1 MSGTVGRQWTAEKVQ
16 SADGL
21 QDQNAALFTIC
32 FARPVDIHL
41 ELDRAAPL
49 RGQLEH
55 ELRAAI
61 RSGRLRAGVKLPP
74 SRVLAGELQVSR
86 GVVVEAYSQLVAEGY
101 LVGRR
106 GYGTR
111 IADGLAQQPP
121 APRAP
126 SAAATRI
133 RYDLRSGIPDLS
145 FFPRRDWQSAMSS
158 ALRELPDP
166 ALSYGSRRGLRQLR
180 VALSDYLGRVR
191 AVVADPERVFI
202 FAGAAHGM
210 GLVWHTLRQRGA
222 ERVAVEDP
230 AWPAIPS
237 TVVQAGL
244 EPVPIA
250 VDEHGL
256 DVSKLEQSSVDA
268 VVLSPAHQYPTGRV
282 LAPERRSELIAW
294 ARRRGTL
301 IVEDDYDAEYR
312 YDREPIAALQGLAP
326 DCVAYIGTASKT
338 LAPGVRLGW
347 GIVPSHLVAEMAV
360 QHSVARAT
368 PSVIMQAGYAKLLE
382 RGDID
387 RHLRRT
393 RRHYHARQN
402 ALIEALGKSLP
413 EASLAGAAAG
423 LHLVAWLPNGSD
435 EASISQ
441 AAADRGVAIHTLH
454 QDCTTTAPI
463 APALI
468 LGYGLIG
475 VPAIPSAVEQLALA
489 VPR

>member
-1 MSGTVGRQWTAEKVQ
+1 M
-16 SADGL
+16 
-21 QDQNAALFTIC
+21 
-32 FARPVDIHL
+32 
-41 ELDRAAPL
+41 DRAAPL

-61 RSGRLRAGVKLPP
+61 RAGRLRAGAKLPP
-74 SRVLAGELQVSR
+74 SRVLAGELRVSR

-106 GYGTR
+106 GHGTR

-126 SAAATRI
+126 SAAANRI
-133 RYDLRSGIPDLS
+133 LYDLRSGIPDVS
-145 FFPRRDWQSAMSS
+145 FFPRREWHSAMAS

-180 VALSDYLGRVR
+180 IALSDYLGRVR
-191 AVVADPERVFI
+191 AVVADPERMFI
-202 FAGAAHGM
+202 SAGAAHGM
-210 GLVWHTLRQRGA
+210 GIVWHTLRQRGA
-222 ERVAVEDP
+222 KRVAVEDP

-244 EPVPIA
+244 EPVPVA

-256 DVSKLEQSSVDA
+256 DVGKLDRSAVDA

-282 LAPERRSELIAW
+282 LSPDRRTELIAW
-294 ARRRGTL
+294 ARRQGTL

-326 DCVAYIGTASKT
+326 DCVAYVGTASKT

-347 GIVPSHLVAEMAV
+347 VLVPSHLVGEMAV
-360 QHSVARAT
+360 QHGVARAA

-382 RGDID
+382 RGDVD

-393 RRHYHARQN
+393 RREYHARRN
-402 ALIEALGKSLP
+402 ALIEALRESLP
-413 EASLAGAAAG
+413 EGSVAGAAAG
-423 LHLVAWLPNGSD
+423 LHLIAWLPEGSD
-435 EASISQ
+435 EAAIAE

-454 QDCTTTAPI
+454 QDCMATAPI
-463 APALI
+463 APALL

-475 VPAIPSAVEQLALA
+475 VPAIPRAVEQLAMA
-489 VPR
+489 MRR